1 MKTLAESLLAAT
13 GTGNDPV
20 ARRLAALCETP
31 AGTTSAGYPFL
42 AREAWETLRDEIA
55 HLFGQGQR
63 VLDACAT
70 LEAAIPAGAAGENA
84 RRVLQVVRQVVS
96 TAAVTAPP
104 DLWLLRNLLANLAC
118 LGLTRRLLAGDALR
132 PQHCEAQG
140 ARLAPRELEVDLTFL
155 QARGLVESYGDG
167 FRIAGHPRARQILER
182 FGPLEPGLP
191 VSATSLWRRL
201 FRQESLGAEEARAL
215 AALGDKPPRRTDE
228 RQNHWLATAE
238 EVELGWRLLPLVLGL
253 RAAGAA
259 GGLEEE
265 GVLEAAALA
274 PAHPELAAGALRIL
288 EACGW
293 ARSAGAGRAKCSAL
307 GARGFAR
314 GAGPFGIIETY
325 HPYLEHGAEIL
336 RGADARAWVHRDEN
350 VAASQEANRA
360 SFTRA
365 HDSLDAFCR
374 DTGFRYQVFIEH
386 ACGRGEATRLRR
398 ERSGDADLRYFGA
411 DLEDAAIEA
420 ALAEQSAGHLPA
432 NMVFVRR
439 ADIGRPEALLEALH
453 AHGASP
459 AGAVMMVGNGFHE
472 VRDQSDERMVEVFA
486 GYERAGIVLLFTEEN
501 ALSVEDLR
509 ATAWNTYHAG
519 FRWVHEK
526 SGQGLRPATPRAP
539 RHGGHALRAA
549 WDDCARRA
557 GYVRADAWCT
567 RSRRIYP
574 HAQPD
579 GHNPAVSVN
588 HFFVPA
594 RLAARLGLP
603 ETGST
608 KP

>member
-1 MKTLAESLLAAT
+1 M
-13 GTGNDPV
+13 
-20 ARRLAALCETP
+20 ARRLAALCATP
-31 AGTTSAGYPFL
+31 AGTTSTGHPFL
-42 AREAWETLRDEIA
+42 AREAWESLRDEVA

-63 VLDACAT
+63 VLDAAAT
-70 LEAAIPAGAAGENA
+70 LEAALPAGAAGENA
-84 RRVLQVVRQVVS
+84 RLVLQVVRQVVH
-96 TAAVTAPP
+96 TAAITAPP
-104 DLWLLRNLLANLAC
+104 DLWLLRNLLANLST
-118 LGLTRRLLAGDALR
+118 LGLTRRLLAGEALR
-132 PQHCEAQG
+132 LDRCEADG
-140 ARLAPRELEVDLTFL
+140 ALLSARELEVDLTFL
-155 QARGLVESYGDG
+155 QARGLVESYGES

-182 FGPLEPGLP
+182 FGPLPPGQP
-191 VSATSLWRRL
+191 VSPTPLWRRL
-201 FRQESLGAEEARAL
+201 FLSEALQPQELKTLAE
-215 AALGDKPPRRTDE
+215 LGDKPPRRTDE
-228 RQNHWLATAE
+228 RQNHWLATVE

-253 RAAGAA
+253 RAASRGTDLTEGAI
-259 GGLEEE
+259 LD
-265 GVLEAAALA
+265 AADLSSDN
-274 PAHPELAAGALRIL
+274 PDLAAGALRVL
-288 EACGW
+288 DACGW
-293 ARSAGAGRAKCSAL
+293 ARSAGADRAKITTL

-314 GAGPFGIIETY
+314 AAGPFGIIETY
-325 HPYLEHGAEIL
+325 HTYLEHGVEIL

-374 DTGFRYQVFIEH
+374 DTGFRYTVFIEH

-398 ERSGDADLRYFGA
+398 ERSGDAALRYFGA

-420 ALAEQSAGHLPA
+420 AVAEQLAGHLPA

-439 ADIGRPEALLEALH
+439 ADIGRPEALLEALQ
-453 AHGASP
+453 AHGAAA

-472 VRDQSDERMVEVFA
+472 VRDQSDEKMIEVFA

-501 ALSVEDLR
+501 ALAIEDLR

-557 GYVRADAWCT
+557 GYVRADAWCS

-574 HAQPD
+574 TTPPD

-594 RLAARLGLP
+594 RLAARLGLA
-603 ETGST
+603 
-608 KP
+608 

>member
-1 MKTLAESLLAAT
+1 MPFAEEMLAAS
-13 GTGNDPV
+13 GTANDPV
-20 ARRLAALCETP
+20 ARRLAALCALP
-31 AGTTSAGYPFL
+31 AGTSTAGFPFL
-42 AREAWETLRDEIA
+42 SQEAWEILRDEVA
-55 HLFGQGQR
+55 HLFAQGQR
-63 VLDACAT
+63 VLDMAAK
-70 LEAAIPAGAAGENA
+70 LEAALPADAAGENA
-84 RRVLQVVRQVVS
+84 RRGLTVVRQVVH
-96 TAAVTAPP
+96 TAAITAPP
-104 DLWLLRNLLANLAC
+104 DLWLLRNLLANLSS
-118 LGLTRRLLAGDALR
+118 LGLTRRLLAGDAIV
-132 PQHCEAQG
+132 PAHCDADG
-140 ARLAPRELEVDLTFL
+140 ARLSPRELEVDLTFL
-155 QARGLVESYGDG
+155 QARGLVESYGDS

-182 FGPLEPGLP
+182 FGALGPAQV
-191 VSATSLWRRL
+191 VSATSLWRQL
-201 FRQESLGAEEARAL
+201 FTGKDLSAQESQTLTDLGER
-215 AALGDKPPRRTDE
+215 PPRRTDE
-228 RQNHWLATAE
+228 RQNHWLPTVE
-238 EVELGWRLLPLVLGL
+238 EVDLGWRLLPLVLGL
-253 RAAGAA
+253 RAAGSAA
-259 GGLEEE
+259 APKEGGL
-265 GVLEAAALA
+265 LEATALA
-274 PAHPELAAGALRIL
+274 PDRPDLAAGALRIL

-293 ARSAGAGRAKCSAL
+293 VRSAGADRGRITTL
-307 GARGFAR
+307 GARGLTRA
-314 GAGPFGIIETY
+314 AGPFGIIETY
-325 HPYLEHGAEIL
+325 HPYLQHGADIL
-336 RGADARAWVHRDEN
+336 RGADVRAWVHRDEN

-398 ERSGDADLRYFGA
+398 ERSGDDAVRYFGA
-411 DLEDAAIEA
+411 DLEDAAIA
-420 ALAEQSAGHLPA
+420 AAQEEQRAGNLPR
-432 NMVFVRR
+432 NMAFVPR

-453 AHGASP
+453 AHGAL
-459 AGAVMMVGNGFHE
+459 AEGAVMMVGNGFHE
-472 VRDQSDERMVEVFA
+472 VRDQSDERMIEVFA

-501 ALSVEDLR
+501 ALAIEDLR

-574 HAQPD
+574 TTQPD

-594 RLAARLGLP
+594 RIAARLHLV
-603 ETGST
+603 EL
-608 KP
+608 KR